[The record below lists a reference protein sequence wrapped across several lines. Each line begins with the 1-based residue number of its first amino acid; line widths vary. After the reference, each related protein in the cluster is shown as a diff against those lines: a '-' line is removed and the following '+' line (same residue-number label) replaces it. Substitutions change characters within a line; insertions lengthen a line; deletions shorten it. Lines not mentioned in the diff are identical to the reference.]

1 MLYPVTVNTCARHAH
16 LSEEHMFARDRRVF
30 NRSLQGSADMSLS
43 YVVYTTSGDFHFYLA
58 GFPSRTPFTFDIEE
72 AQHFDTH
79 GHAYEAAVHVE
90 RDFHRPTHIAPIERR
105 TYGRR

>member
-1 MLYPVTVNTCARHAH
+1 MARFSLG
-16 LSEEHMFARDRRVF
+16 LSWEESCTAADFRRLRDRRVF

-58 GFPSRTPFTFDIEE
+58 GFASRTPFTFDIEE
-72 AQHFDTH
+72 AQYFDTY